1 MKNGKNKLDSLEGEI
16 EDSIEDIKPKVVR
29 SMNKATDCNTMLIFT
44 NLQSATFRICK
55 LQIYELAN
63 CNFTNLQI
71 ANLRTC
77 LQVKSE
83 IREMGLQL
91 QRQNSDLQQAL
102 RQINDD
108 VASVQQEVEYDHKLD
123 YSYKVS
129 NDPKE
134 HKSLWE

>member
-29 SMNKATDCNTMLIFT
+29 SMNKATDCNSMLVFP
-44 NLQSATFRICK
+44 
-55 LQIYELAN
+55 
-63 CNFTNLQI
+63 NLQI
-71 ANLRTC
+71 ATLRTC

-108 VASVQQEVEYDHKLD
+108 VASVQQEVEYNK
-123 YSYKVS
+123 KV
-129 NDPKE
+129 E
-134 HKSLWE
+134 

>member
-29 SMNKATDCNTMLIFT
+29 SMNKATDRSLMMVFT
-44 NLQSATFRICK
+44 KIAK
-55 LQIYELAN
+55 

-71 ANLRTC
+71 ATLRTCKLQIANLRAC

-83 IREMGLQL
+83 IREMGVQL
-91 QRQNSDLQQAL
+91 QRQNSDIQQAL

-108 VASVQQEVEYDHKLD
+108 VASVQQEVEYNK
-123 YSYKVS
+123 K
-129 NDPKE
+129 
-134 HKSLWE
+134 